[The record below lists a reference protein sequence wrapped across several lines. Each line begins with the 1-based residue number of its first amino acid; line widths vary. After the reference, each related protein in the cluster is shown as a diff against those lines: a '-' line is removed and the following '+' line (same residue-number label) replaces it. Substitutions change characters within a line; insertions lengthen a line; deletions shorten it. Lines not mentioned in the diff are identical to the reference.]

1 MVRIPQFLA
10 FALTVNPLFA
20 YNFDGAGRLT
30 ITAEERLKLQHE
42 KIVLQM
48 RTDYD
53 RIRDE
58 WECEINQRKESMST
72 AKHWAQLIPVALLVK
87 IGLQLWHED
96 LTLEDVATFFL
107 AEGAV
112 WAAAKVP
119 SFASTENDQ
128 KAVCADQ
135 RACKKLLNRF
145 KKNLIQAKLD
155 LAVNGIP
162 LIDEER
168 NLVSSMEEAVKV
180 FDGKIKAC
188 ELLNSIEKPKA
199 LS

>member
-1 MVRIPQFLA
+1 MVRSIPF
-10 FALTVNPLFA
+10 LTVILAAIQLRA
-20 YNFDGAGRLT
+20 YNFDASGRLT
-30 ITAEERLKLQHE
+30 IPPEERLKLQHE

-53 RIRDE
+53 RLRDE
-58 WECEINQRKESMST
+58 WECGLNQRKEAMSE
-72 AKHWAQLIPVALLVK
+72 AKHWIQLVPIAMLVK
-87 IGLQLWHED
+87 VGLQFWHEE
-96 LTLEDVATFFL
+96 LAFEDVAALFL

-112 WAAAKVP
+112 WAASKVP
-119 SFASTENDQ
+119 SFATEENDQ
-128 KAVCADQ
+128 KALCADQ

-155 LAVNGIP
+155 LSVNGVP
-162 LIDEER
+162 LIEEER

-188 ELLNSIEKPKA
+188 ELLNSLEKPKA